1 MPFYK
6 PTSALSFISKQGL
19 ALLFLALFV
28 SVTSAFLSFTG
39 KTSGM
44 DWLLYDNAMKMS
56 QLAASDDIIIID
68 IDEKSLSK
76 LGRWPWPRQTHAK
89 LLDSLRL
96 AQTRVVVFDILFPE
110 LDADNYPSDLRFA
123 QAIKD
128 HGAVILPI
136 YLETLGQQGQVIENP
151 PHRLFYSAAKT
162 LGHAHLNADLDGVI
176 RSVFLK
182 EGVGTPFWPHL
193 SLALTTLLESD
204 SEEKSTRIIPGNR
217 SEEHAPTAQAMGI
230 SRDFHNL
237 LPMPA
242 FDQGFRHYSYSDLLE
257 GAINLD
263 NFHGKIVFVGATA
276 AGLGDT
282 LATPVGTMDGVEL
295 NAWVF
300 QALRQG
306 KMIQNLT
313 PASLSLITFLTVLV
327 GVLIL
332 GRLSPRLFLIFSVL
346 SALTILV
353 TSTCLLLFKNLWLAP
368 SSALFGIVSFFPL
381 WSWLRAES
389 ILRYLRAEIEALSQ
403 QSNPQYDNKNRTKAA
418 QAFLEKT
425 GMIDAVSRQ
434 ATSKGQQAITAL
446 FASHQ
451 TKPEDKQGIDNFWQ
465 AQLAKYDAGD
475 VAPTEKHKGVEVIA
489 RTLSQLTTIKKNDKK
504 NRQLIEKSLS
514 RLQDAVCITDLCG
527 EITFTNTRF
536 KEWFEQDQNSKLS
549 LLEHFSRLA
558 LKSGLSWP
566 QVIASL
572 YQNNTLFT
580 DEAILTQAHVQA
592 NSIQNSNTVQ
602 HTSQMHLLC
611 QASLVSIN
619 ESYDDTLIFTFTDIT
634 QLKAA
639 ENARTE
645 ALSFLSHD
653 LRSPMVS
660 VLAILDRH
668 RPAPLQATP
677 DTKTQHLPADALQ
690 NIELLVRK
698 NLDYAES
705 FLQLSKA
712 DALVETNMS
721 PCDLHAVLDGAQVV
735 AIALAAPKD
744 IKVITERCDDDV
756 WVLGDI
762 ALLER
767 ALNNLIS
774 NAVKF
779 SPNGSHL
786 TLKLS
791 KHEQEALLS
800 VEDQGAGIAPQD
812 QATIFERFTRLKNTE
827 SVKGAGLGLNFV
839 ATVVKKHKG
848 HITLSSTL
856 NKGSS
861 FKIHLPA
868 LSEQE
873 LFEFD
878 S

>member
-1 MPFYK
+1 LPFYK
-6 PTSALSFISKQGL
+6 QTNALSFISKQGL
-19 ALLFLALFV
+19 ALAFLALFV
-28 SVTSAFLSFTG
+28 SLASTFLSYTG

-44 DWLLYDNAMKMS
+44 DWLLYDSAMTIS
-56 QLAASDDIIIID
+56 QLTAADDIIIVD
-68 IDEKSLSK
+68 IDEKSLNT

-89 LLDSLRL
+89 LLDILNL
-96 AQTRVVVFDILFPE
+96 AQTRVVIFDILFPE
-110 LDADNYPSDLRFA
+110 LDTDNHPSDLRFA

-128 HGAVILPI
+128 HGEVILPI

-151 PHRLFYSAAKT
+151 PHRLFYNEAKA
-162 LGHAHLNADLDGVI
+162 LGHAHLHADLDGVI

-204 SEEKSTRIIPGNR
+204 NETKRTKIIPGNR
-217 SEEHAPTAQAMGI
+217 SEERAPKTQAMGI

-242 FDQGFRHYSYSDLLE
+242 MDQGFRHYSYSDLLE
-257 GAINLD
+257 GTINLD
-263 NFHGKIVFVGATA
+263 NLKGKIVFVGATA

-300 QALRQG
+300 QALRQD
-306 KMIQNLT
+306 KMIRSLT
-313 PASLSLITFLTVLV
+313 PATLSFITFLTVMGSVLV
-327 GVLIL
+327 L

-346 SALTILV
+346 SAVTIMAI
-353 TSTCLLLFKNLWLAP
+353 STYVLLFKNLWLAP
-368 SSALFGIVSFFPL
+368 SSALIGIVVFFPL

-389 ILRYLRAEIEALSQ
+389 ILRYLRAEIETLSQ
-403 QSNPQYDNKNRTKAA
+403 QSSPHYDNKNRTKAA

-425 GMIDAVSRQ
+425 GMIEPNSRQ
-434 ATSKGQQAITAL
+434 ATSKGRQAIAAL

-451 TKPEDKQGIDNFWQ
+451 ATAENDQGADSFWQ
-465 AQLAKYDAGD
+465 TQLAKYDAGD
-475 VAPTEKHKGVEVIA
+475 SAPLEKHKGVEVIA
-489 RTLSQLTTIKKNDKK
+489 RTLSQLTTIKENDKK

-527 EITFTNTRF
+527 EITFTNARF
-536 KEWFEQDQNSKLS
+536 KEWFEHDKNSKLS
-549 LLEHFSRLA
+549 LLEHFTHLE
-558 LKSGLSWP
+558 LKSGQSWS

-572 YQNNTLFT
+572 YQTNTLFT
-580 DEAILTQAHVQA
+580 DEALLTQADAQV
-592 NSIQNSNTVQ
+592 SSTVK
-602 HTSQMHLLC
+602 HTSKVHLLC

-619 ESYDDTLIFTFTDIT
+619 EIYDDTLIFTFTDIT

-668 RPAPLQATP
+668 RPPESQIIDRKQA
-677 DTKTQHLPADALQ
+677 QRLPEDALQ

-712 DALVETNMS
+712 DALAETNMS

-735 AIALAAPKD
+735 ANALAAPKD
-744 IKVITERCDDDV
+744 IKVVTERCDDDV
-756 WVLGDI
+756 WVQGDI

-779 SPNGSHL
+779 SPKGSRL
-786 TLKLS
+786 TLKLT
-791 KHEQEALLS
+791 KHEQEALFS
-800 VEDQGAGIAPQD
+800 VQDQGIGIDSTD
-812 QATIFERFTRLKNTE
+812 QATIFERFTRLKNAE
-827 SVKGAGLGLNFV
+827 NVKGVGLGLNFV
-839 ATVVKKHKG
+839 ATVIKKHKG

-856 NKGSS
+856 NKGST